1 MGLSLSK
8 KTESIDKL
16 RKRIER
22 VTLEIFDLC
31 GERFQ
36 LAKQIGEIKAHE
48 GIPVENAEI
57 EQKLRARVM
66 EQCKKNN
73 LDEKFGLKLLH
84 LLLEESKQVQRDA
97 IKTQC

>member
-36 LAKQIGEIKAHE
+36 LAKQIGEIKARE

-57 EQKLRARVM
+57 EQKLRARVI

-73 LDEKFGLKLLH
+73 LDEKFGLKLLQ
-84 LLLEESKQVQRDA
+84 LLLEESKQVQRDTM
-97 IKTQC
+97 KT

>member
-1 MGLSLSK
+1 LSK

-73 LDEKFGLKLLH
+73 LDEKFGLKLLQ
-84 LLLEESKQVQRDA
+84 LLLEESKQVQRDTM
-97 IKTQC
+97 KT

>member
-73 LDEKFGLKLLH
+73 LDEKFGLKLLQ
-84 LLLEESKQVQRDA
+84 LLLEESKQVQRDTM
-97 IKTQC
+97 KT